1 MSLQITDFPAFHQAV
16 HGCAPFAWQQRLLAK
31 VVQAGWPASI
41 DLPTGAGKTTCI
53 DIALFAFAM
62 GECGA
67 GPRQPRRIAM
77 VVDRRIVVDQV
88 FERGKKLLAAIESS
102 SAPVVQVVSA
112 ALRKGWGGDLAE
124 APLGVYALRGG
135 IPKDDGWAR
144 DPARPLILS
153 STVDQIGSR
162 LLMQGYGVSLG
173 MRPVHAGLVGND
185 TLLLLDEV
193 HLSQPFAE
201 TLQQVQ
207 ALRSRTG
214 LDGERFAV
222 SFLSATPGLHVDGE
236 HFGLDPVD
244 TEEGSVIGR
253 RIRASKKAKLE
264 ESGDRLDLAKRVVTT
279 VARLI
284 EQHVAIGV
292 VVNRVASARDI
303 AQALRVSLSGKADVE
318 LVTGRMRPLDRDDS
332 IARLRTR
339 VETGWRTTDIER
351 RPIVVVGTQCIE
363 AGADFDFDA
372 MVTECASLDALRQRF
387 GRVDRIGAYGK
398 SESLILLAKDSDKED
413 PVYGGALLATW
424 KWLKERGGAKK
435 VVDFGIAQLE
445 LPGAEQLA
453 SLVAPK
459 PHAPVLLPAYLDL
472 WMQTS
477 PPPVV
482 VPEVGL
488 WLHGPQRQPAD
499 VQVIWRCDL
508 LEEHLDDAAIAA
520 QVVGAIRPSSL
531 EAIPI
536 PIAAAKLW
544 LSGEAESS
552 LADTVAT
559 HELEEQPTD
568 SKVAWRAL
576 RWAGEDS
583 DVIGPDNLRPGDT
596 IVVPST
602 RGGIANGSFCPESP
616 DPVADRAEQACLFSR
631 GVPMLRLHPE
641 VLRLHGLA
649 VHAALTED
657 ADSASIDLE
666 SAVKELSGWR
676 QHLLAA
682 ISSRSTSFPVQA
694 GDAVWSVIQGRR
706 LSPQS
711 VLRLRKATD
720 ASVEDGAEWTT
731 DSEDSYHTGRAVSLA
746 EHSGDVERFAR
757 RFAEHIGLSQ
767 DLSEDLALA
776 GWLHDVGKADPR
788 FQALLHR
795 GDTIA
800 TLRRGGLLAK
810 SAMSPE
816 AKSEQR
822 LAAERSGYPHG
833 MRHEVAS
840 LALLQAAASRVRPMA
855 RDFELVLHLV
865 ASHHG
870 YCRPFA
876 PGFADTEPVDIA
888 LVHSGGNRAPLAL
901 GPVTSANDLH
911 RLDSPLADR
920 FWSLVESRGWWGLC
934 WLESILRLA
943 DHRASEAEQ
952 EAAQ

>member
-1 MSLQITDFPAFHQAV
+1 MSLQLSDFPAFHQAV

-31 VVQAGWPASI
+31 VVQGGWPACI

-62 GECGA
+62 GESGSGA
-67 GPRQPRRIAM
+67 RQPRRIAM

-88 FERGKKLLAAIESS
+88 FERGTKLLAAIESNS
-102 SAPVVQVVSA
+102 DPVVQLVAA
-112 ALRKGWGGDLAE
+112 ALRAGWGGEAAE

-201 TLQQVQ
+201 TLQQIES
-207 ALRSRTG
+207 LRSRVG
-214 LDGERFAV
+214 RDGDRFAV
-222 SFLSATPGLHVDGE
+222 SFLSATPGLHVEGE
-236 HFGLDPVD
+236 RFGLDPSD
-244 TEEGSVIGR
+244 TDEGTVIGR

-264 ESGDRLDLAKRVVTT
+264 EASDRVDLAQRVVAN
-279 VARLI
+279 VSRLV
-284 EQHVAIGV
+284 ESHVAVGV

-303 AQALRVSLSGKADVE
+303 AQALRSSLSGKADVE

-332 IARLRTR
+332 IARLRPR
-339 VETGWRTTDIER
+339 VETGWRTTAGDR

-387 GRVDRIGAYGK
+387 GRVDRVGAYGK
-398 SESLILLAKDSDKED
+398 SESLVLLAKDADKDD

-424 KWLKERGGAKK
+424 KWLKDRSGSKK
-435 VVDFGIAQLE
+435 VVDFGIGHLQ
-445 LPGAEQLA
+445 LPGAEELA
-453 SLVAPK
+453 PLVAPK

-499 VQVIWRCDL
+499 VQVVWRCDL
-508 LEEHLDDAAIAA
+508 LEEHLDDAATAA

-531 EAIPI
+531 EAMPI
-536 PIAAAKLW
+536 PIAAARRW
-544 LSGEAESS
+544 LKG
-552 LADTVAT
+552 
-559 HELEEQPTD
+559 ELESGMADAVTASEPDVQATEGCA
-568 SKVAWRAL
+568 VGRAL

-583 DVIGPDNLRPGDT
+583 AVVGPEDLRPGDT
-596 IVVPST
+596 IVVPAT
-602 RGGIANGSFCPESP
+602 RGGVADGSFFPASVL
-616 DPVADRAEQACLFSR
+616 PVVDRAEQACLFSR
-631 GVPMLRLHPE
+631 GVPMLRMHPE
-641 VLRLHGLA
+641 VLRLHGITGGA
-649 VHAALTED
+649 GFVED
-657 ADSASIDLE
+657 ADAAAFGLE
-666 SAVKELSGWR
+666 AAALELGGWR
-676 QHLLAA
+676 AQWLAA
-682 ISSRSTSFPVQA
+682 LCHRSTRFPVQA
-694 GDAVWSVIQGRR
+694 GDAVWNVLQGRR
-706 LSPQS
+706 LPPSETM
-711 VLRLRKATD
+711 RLRKAAG

-731 DSEDSYHTGRAVSLA
+731 DSEDSYHAGRAVSLA
-746 EHSGDVERFAR
+746 EHSGDVERFAC
-757 RFAEHIGLSQ
+757 RFAERIGLSQ
-767 DLSEDLALA
+767 DLCEDLALA
-776 GWLHDVGKADPR
+776 GWLHDIGKADPR
-788 FQALLHR
+788 FQVLLHG
-795 GDTIA
+795 GDPIA
-800 TLRRGGLLAK
+800 AMRRGGLLAK

-816 AKSEQR
+816 AKSVQR
-822 LAAERSGYPHG
+822 SAAERSGYPRG

-840 LALLQAAASRVRPMA
+840 LALLQRAEGQVRPMA
-855 RDFELVLHLV
+855 KDFELVLHLV

-876 PGFADTEPVDIA
+876 PGVEDAQPVDIA
-888 LVHSGGNRAPLAL
+888 LVHSGGARAPLAL
-901 GPVTSANDLH
+901 GPVPSANTLH

-920 FWSLVESRGWWGLC
+920 FWSLVERRGWWGLC

-952 EAAQ
+952 EDAR